1 MSFYQK
7 EIKSIVF
14 FMRKKLRVFF
24 IYKKEI
30 KSIVKNQ
37 KKARKI
43 VSIVVFTGKKLKV
56 LKV

>member
-14 FMRKKLRVFF
+14 LWERNWEYFF

-43 VSIVVFTGKKLKV
+43 ESIVVFTGKKLKV